1 MGKGNMMV
9 VSRLEYGINPFIWC
23 AVGGLVGWLAAMW
36 GTGGRVLLVESL
48 LVGIFGAFIGGDF
61 VASQLNGGVVDD
73 KVFKGSSLG
82 MAVAG
87 AVVLLLMLG
96 LMRRVVG
103 PLRAGKPKAR
113 NRH

>member
-1 MGKGNMMV
+1 MIA

-23 AVGGLVGWLAAMW
+23 AVGGLVGWLAATR
-36 GTGGRVLLVESL
+36 GTGGGRIVLVEGV
-48 LVGIFGAFIGGDF
+48 LVGVFGAFIGGDF

-73 KVFKGSSLG
+73 KVFKGSSLA

-87 AVVLLLMLG
+87 AVVMLLLLG

-103 PLRAGKPKAR
+103 PLRAGKPKLR
-113 NRH
+113 KRI